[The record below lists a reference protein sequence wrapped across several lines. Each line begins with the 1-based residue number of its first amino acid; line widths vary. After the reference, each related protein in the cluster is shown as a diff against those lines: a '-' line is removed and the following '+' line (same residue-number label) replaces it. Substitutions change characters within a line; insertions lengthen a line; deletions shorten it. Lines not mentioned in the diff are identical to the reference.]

1 MMMKDSSE
9 VVRSAVAKRLPID
22 LVQEM
27 LRKFPRDEGL
37 MLIERTKRLEE
48 KGMPNPKID
57 DEEFDI
63 YGEEPMAELI
73 GDIDHPGLTDA
84 WYTTVAEK
92 MVHFYGANIEGQ
104 WEEIAVK
111 RYCDSVWSMGVE
123 VDYEKLL
130 DAVFDILETR
140 TDKALE
146 EGSFASLAAR
156 LRSEDFEVMPI
167 ISETT
172 DVVTSL
178 ASSNLSSSEYIKKF
192 EETFSVCHATSNNPA
207 YRILKEG
214 NEKVVHPISA
224 KLPGKIVRSVDER
237 AIDTYVNAWNSRQQ
251 LSNKVPYKLVW
262 AHDAES
268 YDIVNFNLE
277 LK

>member
-1 MMMKDSSE
+1 
-9 VVRSAVAKRLPID
+9 
-22 LVQEM
+22 
-27 LRKFPRDEGL
+27 
-37 MLIERTKRLEE
+37 
-48 KGMPNPKID
+48 
-57 DEEFDI
+57 
-63 YGEEPMAELI
+63 
-73 GDIDHPGLTDA
+73 
-84 WYTTVAEK
+84 
-92 MVHFYGANIEGQ
+92 
-104 WEEIAVK
+104 
-111 RYCDSVWSMGVE
+111 MGVE

-130 DAVFDILETR
+130 DAVYDILETR

-146 EGSFASLAAR
+146 EGSFAKLAAR

-192 EETFSVCHATSNNPA
+192 EETFSVRHATSNNPA